1 MPRGRKNLQEMEVGT
16 KHVKNVVN
24 SGAKPAEPMPKLTN
38 NIPDGQTSGWEDLGG
53 PTPQDYKPD
62 NDSAK
67 LKDPAAILAQVRDV
81 VNRGAG
87 KADAMQKLAK
97 GAVKESS
104 EDDEDYEVE
113 DEDFDY
119 DEDVEDTDEV
129 EDDDAVEEAS
139 SYQEDDEEEDD
150 EEEDEDEDSSKDK
163 KEDKKEKAKKKAKE
177 VEEQIEV
184 IENQIEEDVEALL
197 SGEELSEEFKF
208 KAKTVFEAA
217 LNART
222 EQIEEAIIAK
232 YEEQLAEEIEVIA
245 ESLTERV
252 DAYLEYVAQEW
263 LEENAIAIEQGL
275 RSEMTESF
283 LENLKELFENH
294 YVSIPEERYDVLET
308 MAEKLDEMETK
319 LNEQIERNITL
330 NKRLAESV
338 TDVIFSD
345 VSEGLAVSQKDKLAS
360 LAENVEFDS
369 EEEYREKL
377 VALKESYFPSNSAG
391 THRNTQDYLVEDTND
406 YSPYNTPSGTMGIYL
421 SALER
426 VSKK

>member
-16 KHVKNVVN
+16 SHVKNVVN
-24 SGAKPAEPMPKLTN
+24 SGAKPAEPMPKLTTG
-38 NIPDGQTSGWEDLGG
+38 IPDGQKAGWEDLGG

-87 KADAMQKLAK
+87 KADPMQTLAK
-97 GAVKESS
+97 GAVKE
-104 EDDEDYEVE
+104 
-113 DEDFDY
+113 
-119 DEDVEDTDEV
+119 TA
-129 EDDDAVEEAS
+129 EDDDDYEEVDDEVVE
-139 SYQEDDEEEDD
+139 YDEDDEELEEATHCDD
-150 EEEDEDEDSSKDK
+150 DMEDEDEDDDNTEDEDDDK
-163 KEDKKEKAKKKAKE
+163 VKNKKAKKKEKMQ
-177 VEEQIEV
+177 EEIEE
-184 IENQIEEDVEALL
+184 IESQIEEDVEALL

-222 EQIEEAIIAK
+222 EQIEEAIIVK
-232 YEEQLAEEIEVIA
+232 YEEQLVEEIQAIA

-252 DAYLEYVAQEW
+252 DSYLEYVSQEW
-263 LEENAIAIEQGL
+263 IEENSLAIEQGL
-275 RSEMTESF
+275 RAEMTESF
-283 LENLKELFENH
+283 LVNLKELFENH
-294 YVSIPEERYDVLET
+294 YVSIPEERYDVIES
-308 MAEKLDEMETK
+308 MVDKLDEMETK
-319 LNEQIERNITL
+319 LNEQIERNVTL

-338 TDVIFSD
+338 TDVIFSEI
-345 VSEGLAVSQKDKLAS
+345 SEGLALSQKDKLAS
-360 LAENVEFDS
+360 LVENVEFDS

-377 VALKESYFPSNSAG
+377 VALKESYFHSNAV

-406 YSPYNTPSGTMGIYL
+406 YSPHSTPSGTMGIYL
-421 SALER
+421 NALER